1 MEIKDV
7 ITLLNAG
14 FTKEDIANFFSGNA
28 PEQTPQV
35 APQVVPE
42 PVPTPQVVPEPVP
55 TPQVAPAPSVE
66 ELNAYTERIVAL
78 ENENAELRKANQTL
92 ALLRDSAPAPMNSAE
107 LEQKGIDALAS
118 IIRPTINDNKGVI

>member
-14 FTKEDIANFFSGNA
+14 FTKEEIANFFSGNA
-28 PEQTPQV
+28 P
-35 APQVVPE
+35 A
-42 PVPTPQVVPEPVP
+42 P
-55 TPQVAPAPSVE
+55 TPQVAPEPTVD

-107 LEQKGIDALAS
+107 IEQKGIDALAS
-118 IIRPTINDNKGVI
+118 IIRPTILDNKGVN

>member
-35 APQVVPE
+35 A
-42 PVPTPQVVPEPVP
+42 PQVVPEPVP

>member
-1 MEIKDV
+1 MEIKDFLTQ
-7 ITLLNAG
+7 IIRD
-14 FTKEDIANFFSGNA
+14 EIANLLSENA
-28 PEQTPQV
+28 PEQTPPEQTPQV
-35 APQVVPE
+35 APEQA
-42 PVPTPQVVPEPVP
+42 PTPAPA
-55 TPQVAPAPSVE
+55 PQVAPAPSVE

-118 IIRPTINDNKGVI
+118 IIRPTILDNKGVI